1 MTCYWHALEIFG
13 TSEVGIYKR
22 KQVWNK
28 KPRSWPRKRPIKQ
41 EKKERKQELDQES
54 DQENKKK
61 KKENKNSTKK
71 VIKRTIKKERK
82 QELDQEKKNFLFFLI
97 SFLVEFLFSCL
108 FFINSHLCLTVI
120 RRTSMSGIT
129 VECPPCVGQT
139 SHNFCWPVCSSSSN
153 ISSLFLARLF
163 QSASSRE
170 AAYAFC
176 GFSKQMAA
184 LAISW
189 RKFQKKNTASCP
201 WNLFLNMDYWTNN
214 DFVKPWTV

>member
-1 MTCYWHALEIFG
+1 MRKVL
-13 TSEVGIYKR
+13 SEVEIYKR
-22 KQVWNK
+22 KQESK
-28 KPRSWPRKRPIKQ
+28 KKRIQ
-41 EKKERKQELDQES
+41 GRKQELDQE
-54 DQENKKK
+54 NKKTTK
-61 KKENKNSTKK
+61 KK
-71 VIKRTIKKERK
+71 R
-82 QELDQEKKNFLFFLI
+82 KNFLFFLI

-170 AAYAFC
+170 AAYVLC

-184 LAISW
+184 LGLMKEI
-189 RKFQKKNTASCP
+189 QKKNI
-201 WNLFLNMDYWTNN
+201 LLY
-214 DFVKPWTV
+214 VHEI